1 MARSA
6 VCIGDPELF
15 ASEMIKTINA
25 KEYRLANG
33 DDAACCAVSLA
44 SDAPCCVLCLASDVS
59 FVVGEEK
66 KIIYAHRCILA
77 AR

>member
-25 KEYRLANG
+25 KEYRLATG
-33 DDAACCAVSLA
+33 D
-44 SDAPCCVLCLASDVS
+44 DAPCCAISRAIEASCCADL
-59 FVVGEEK
+59 FG
-66 KIIYAHRCILA
+66 
-77 AR
+77 